1 MPPKAKKG
9 AKKPAAAGAD
19 DDYDGPNIYQELRTK
34 TVKELVV
41 NLEAPIDVLIREN
54 VEFEILVERIQ
65 WQNERLEADNK

>member
-9 AKKPAAAGAD
+9 AKKPAAGAD

-34 TVKELVV
+34 QIQELQV
-41 NLEAPIDVLIREN
+41 NLEAPIDILIREN

-65 WQNERLEADNK
+65 SQNERLEADNK

>member
-9 AKKPAAAGAD
+9 AKKPAAGAD
-19 DDYDGPNIYQELRTK
+19 NDYDGPNIYQELRTK
-34 TVKELVV
+34 TVPELAV
-41 NLEAPIDVLIREN
+41 NLEAPIDVLICEN